1 MSLYQTLTKRV
12 RNSFPEQKWNGQV
25 FMTTVKLET
34 KYDSAFR
41 LEHSQGLVT
50 QDKDL
55 SSLGLRVPVAILLC
69 ALSLQPHMP

>member
-1 MSLYQTLTKRV
+1 
-12 RNSFPEQKWNGQV
+12 
-25 FMTTVKLET
+25 MTTVKLET